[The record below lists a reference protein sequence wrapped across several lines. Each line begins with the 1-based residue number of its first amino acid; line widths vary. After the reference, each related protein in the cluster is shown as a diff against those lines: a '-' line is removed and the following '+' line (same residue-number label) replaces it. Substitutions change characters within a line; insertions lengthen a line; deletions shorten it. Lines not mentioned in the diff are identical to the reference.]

1 MNKTLIAAAVSAAL
15 MAPVAVQAEDDGK
28 SVTLYG
34 RIHNGIKFVDTD
46 GADSTT
52 DLNGAGGRFGIKA
65 SSDLGN
71 GMTASAHYEFSTS
84 TDAPGESSVV
94 NEDDEEIGTTG
105 TFGKTRVATVGV
117 SGGFGSIT
125 LGVHQWN
132 ALYSIANTADYTYTS
147 PGVLYYDIGPSRTSN
162 TIKYSNSFGPVSL
175 QLDSRVDDSED
186 GNDGFAVG
194 VSYAVN
200 DMISFAG
207 AIDDSDSGTLTAL
220 QARVNFGNYYVAL
233 GQFASD
239 PESGY
244 ADPSR
249 TQAWLGGSWGN
260 TSALIGLGSGDNDTG
275 DTAGNDPSGT
285 TLGVYQSLG
294 GGLTLMY
301 EGGSRD
307 NDGGTKAD
315 STSHWFGMMYN
326 F

>member
-15 MAPVAVQAEDDGK
+15 MAPVAAQAEV
-28 SVTLYG
+28 SIYG
-34 RIHNGIKFVDTD
+34 RIHNGIKIVDTD

-52 DLNGAGGRFGIKA
+52 DLNGAGGRFGIRA

-71 GMTASAHYEFSTS
+71 GLTASAHYEFSAT
-84 TDAPGESSVV
+84 TDAPGAG
-94 NEDDEEIGTTG
+94 NE
-105 TFGKTRVATVGV
+105 KTRVATVGV

-175 QLDSRVDDSED
+175 QLDSRVDDSVD
-186 GNDGFAVG
+186 GNDGFAAG
-194 VSYAVN
+194 ANIAVN
-200 DMISFAG
+200 DMISIAG
-207 AIDDSDSGTLTAL
+207 AVDDSDSGMLTAL
-220 QARVNFGNYYVAL
+220 QARVNLGNYYVAL
-233 GQFASD
+233 GRFSNNPD
-239 PESGY
+239 GDG

-249 TQAWLGGSWGN
+249 TQAWVGGSWGN
-260 TSALIGLGSGDNDTG
+260 TSALIGLGSGDNDGG
-275 DTAGNDPSGT
+275 DVAGNDPSGT
-285 TLGVYQSLG
+285 TLGVYQSMG

-307 NDGGTKAD
+307 NDGAGGD
-315 STSHWFGMMYN
+315 STSHWLGMMYN

>member
-1 MNKTLIAAAVSAAL
+1 MNKTLIAAAVSTAL
-15 MAPVAVQAEDDGK
+15 MAPVAAQADV
-28 SVTLYG
+28 SLYG

-71 GMTASAHYEFSTS
+71 GMTVSAHYEFSTS
-84 TDAPGESSVV
+84 TDAPGISSVV
-94 NEDDEEIGTTG
+94 DEDDEEIGTTG
-105 TFGKTRVATVGV
+105 TFGNTRVATVGV
-117 SGGFGSIT
+117 SGGFGSIS

-132 ALYSIANTADYTYTS
+132 ALYSIANTHDYTYTS

-162 TIKYSNSFGPVSL
+162 TIKYSNSFGPVNI
-175 QLDSRVDDSED
+175 QLDSRLSDSDED
-186 GNDGFAVG
+186 NRDGYAAG
-194 VSYAVN
+194 ASIAVN
-200 DMISFAG
+200 DMISIAG
-207 AIDDSDSGTLTAL
+207 AIDDSDSETLTAL
-220 QARVNFGNYYVAL
+220 QARVDFANYYVAL
-233 GQFASD
+233 GRFSSNPD
-239 PESGY
+239 GDG
-244 ADPSR
+244 ADPSL
-249 TQAWLGGSWGN
+249 TQAWVGGSWGN
-260 TSALIGLGSGDNDTG
+260 TSAVIGLGRIDNDTG
-275 DTAGNDPSGT
+275 DMAGNDPSGT